1 MGSPAP
7 TQMEG
12 WLDIGVSSR
21 SFHFRACLFCWAIS
35 IHVLGVHP
43 CRSLAL
49 RLADLAL
56 TLHCPCRAGS
66 WNDQWVGLSLAGID
80 SFSRVWFI
88 IRFMST
94 LREKRTYFGLAALI
108 IGGISVLDLAARFAV
123 AYMDIAPRTFGI
135 LNQITTLFF
144 CILTPLAFVLAVL
157 GWRRK
162 NDSRSQAGIA
172 LALVLLPFAG
182 LLLQFILNF
191 FIQ

>member
-1 MGSPAP
+1 MLETPS
-7 TQMEG
+7 
-12 WLDIGVSSR
+12 
-21 SFHFRACLFCWAIS
+21 
-35 IHVLGVHP
+35 
-43 CRSLAL
+43 
-49 RLADLAL
+49 
-56 TLHCPCRAGS
+56 AGRHRQIF

-108 IGGISVLDLAARFAV
+108 VGGISVLDLAARFAV

-172 LALVLLPFAG
+172 FALVLLPFAG
-182 LLLQFILNF
+182 LLLQFILAF

>member
-1 MGSPAP
+1 
-7 TQMEG
+7 
-12 WLDIGVSSR
+12 
-21 SFHFRACLFCWAIS
+21 
-35 IHVLGVHP
+35 
-43 CRSLAL
+43 
-49 RLADLAL
+49 
-56 TLHCPCRAGS
+56 
-66 WNDQWVGLSLAGID
+66 
-80 SFSRVWFI
+80 
-88 IRFMST
+88 MST

-123 AYMDIAPRTFGI
+123 AYMDIAPRSFGI